1 MHKEYSLVSKN
12 LSEFVI
18 ISSVANNKL
27 EKTLS
32 FDAIFVKLDF
42 SSIWVGLKER
52 ITENVHQSEIVCF
65 EVRAGESWSSEKSS
79 KRKRH
84 NVPKG
89 FLIIERQTNVI

>member
-1 MHKEYSLVSKN
+1 MLKEYSWVSKN

-18 ISSVANNKL
+18 ISSIANNKL
-27 EKTLS
+27 EKILS

-65 EVRAGESWSSEKSS
+65 EVRAGKSWSSEKSS

-84 NVPKG
+84 NFPKG